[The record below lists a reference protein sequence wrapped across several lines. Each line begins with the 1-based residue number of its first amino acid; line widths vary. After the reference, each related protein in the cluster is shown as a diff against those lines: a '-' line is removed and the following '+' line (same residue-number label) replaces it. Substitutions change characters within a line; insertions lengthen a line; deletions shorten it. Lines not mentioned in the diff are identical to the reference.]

1 MATIHIN
8 NRSDFQI
15 LLKAEEG
22 KTFPEF
28 DFTLAFQT
36 TGGFRYNVM
45 SNDSKRFTPN
55 TDRTQAVITFDFAN
69 GDYFPNGRLA
79 YTIKAEMQNAMFAD
93 GYENTQTPR
102 LLDVI
107 IWDGASD
114 YSDAVEVDF
123 VLPYVS
129 VQAKSI
135 SPALLDTSNIIRKRL
150 PYGAMAYQLY
160 YTQLIRVPNALATQ
174 DKFDDKVPQWFS
186 EFLQR
191 QFIHNQNGVQ
201 RPTAIRVCA
210 MENDNPSYQIS
221 VIGVINAVEERNN
234 IEGYKTS
241 ITYSMISPS
250 VHYKY
255 LFFELP
261 KGVYY
266 FDANRALRR
275 YRGDEFLP
283 TKKQLSFDAH
293 IPQYNATRAGIDE
306 KYYCNPIHTYF
317 QLDGDRYDQEC
328 WVKSKKQGGIGNDDA
343 YYYWKRTRFNFL
355 RTTNNAPLR
364 LAQSHSPRF
373 CYVRIRSGNVG
384 RGHGKNKC
392 SVSQWRYFHVVL
404 RDPYEAGS
412 LVVRLAQERYKI

>member
-55 TDRTQAVITFDFAN
+55 ADRTQAVITFDFAN
-69 GDYFPNGRLA
+69 CDYFPNGRLA
-79 YTIKAEMQNAMFAD
+79 YTIKAEMQNSMFAD

-160 YTQLIRVPNALATQ
+160 YTQLIRVPNALAAQ
-174 DKFDDKVPQWFS
+174 EEFDDKVPQWFS
-186 EFLQR
+186 EFLKR
-191 QFIHNQNGVQ
+191 YVLKGRTRFSIPVWTSGDSN
-201 RPTAIRVCA
+201 
-210 MENDNPSYQIS
+210 SL
-221 VIGVINAVEERNN
+221 IGEI
-234 IEGYKTS
+234 S
-241 ITYSMISPS
+241 ITTNESTGVATYDTKITFTASYPS
-250 VHYKY
+250 GGC
-255 LFFELP
+255 LFFYFVLQA
-261 KGVYY
+261 GVYY
-266 FDANRALRR
+266 FDANRNLRVYCDEHQ
-275 YRGDEFLP
+275 YRQAERFLP
-283 TKKQLSFDAH
+283 NEPKLSDVKRLYKYSDEGFCF
-293 IPQYNATRAGIDE
+293 IPKLGGLQIDHERYVRRRKNFGTGKEGKVRWYYYWRKTNRLRQISNAPV
-306 KYYCNPIHTYF
+306 K
-317 QLDGDRYDQEC
+317 
-328 WVKSKKQGGIGNDDA
+328 KSKKYGTKQIC
-343 YYYWKRTRFNFL
+343 L
-355 RTTNNAPLR
+355 
-364 LAQSHSPRF
+364 
-373 CYVRIRSGNVG
+373 
-384 RGHGKNKC
+384 
-392 SVSQWRYFHVVL
+392 
-404 RDPYEAGS
+404 
-412 LVVRLAQERYKI
+412 VRLRNLTYYSENIYKKGCRVAARSKWAYFNIQVSGSTGKISVRYSRER